1 MTVKARWHQL
11 WLQRARK
18 LKNGVRYKKRPGEW
32 DSDSDEEGALT
43 ARDRQSQHREVQRQ
57 KAKATASDA
66 TAQVLQRRAHKAAA
80 FVRARH
86 SEMARL
92 NASAA
97 HDKLL
102 LGIKDSDVES
112 EEEDEGLWQRSCRY
126 ADNRLSGSVAM
137 CQGPPVMLWQHPK
150 GSTWQR

>member
-43 ARDRQSQHREVQRQ
+43 AWDRQSQHREVQRQ
-57 KAKATASDA
+57 KAKATASEA
-66 TAQVLQRRAHKAAA
+66 TAQVLQRRAHQAAA

-86 SEMARL
+86 SEMAHL

-126 ADNRLSGSVAM
+126 ADNWLSGSVPAVAM
-137 CQGPPVMLWQHPK
+137 CQGLPVML
-150 GSTWQR
+150 